1 VGSQVLLHLRIS
13 FHTAYAFMALRDTE
27 NLSRR
32 LARYNHHMSK
42 ARSLALS
49 GSPITAATGDHYE

>member
-1 VGSQVLLHLRIS
+1 MSLGSIYEA
-13 FHTAYAFMALRDTE
+13 FHKTMAIHALRDKE

-49 GSPITAATGDHYE
+49 GSPITAATGNHYE